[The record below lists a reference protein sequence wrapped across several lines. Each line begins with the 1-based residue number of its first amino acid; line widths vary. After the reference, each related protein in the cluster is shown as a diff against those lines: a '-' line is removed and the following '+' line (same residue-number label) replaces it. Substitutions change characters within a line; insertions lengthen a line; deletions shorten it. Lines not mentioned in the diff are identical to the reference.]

1 MLRERGWQKSGR
13 KKRFFKKAKGFK
25 QQADENKNLQNR
37 KIKVNTKA
45 WHKYAKQSWLSFK
58 EHSWAPIKD
67 S

>member
-45 WHKYAKQSWLSFK
+45 
-58 EHSWAPIKD
+58 
-67 S
+67 